1 MASPLAEFLAS
12 QSVPQEK
19 INELLDMLEE
29 YRSDYAIL
37 QSKYCAAVQEQ
48 RILSELTTAKHAQW
62 QVSSRHCKR
71 LPISDTPLAVKQ
83 EPSAKRVKREP
94 SDTGGCD
101 VECWCFECCLWGE
114 MELDKSHGFSQDLEA
129 TRIKIKDTRQQIR
142 YYWRSGK
149 ISTSVSSQRRI
160 LDDHELDSLII

>member
-62 QVSSRHCKR
+62 
-71 LPISDTPLAVKQ
+71 
-83 EPSAKRVKREP
+83 
-94 SDTGGCD
+94 
-101 VECWCFECCLWGE
+101 
-114 MELDKSHGFSQDLEA
+114 
-129 TRIKIKDTRQQIR
+129 
-142 YYWRSGK
+142 
-149 ISTSVSSQRRI
+149 
-160 LDDHELDSLII
+160 